1 MAITS
6 AIDEAKAV
14 LEAHSKDRD
23 VGNERLMKQIVTVFN
38 TLTKH
43 NLSEY
48 DGDIFL
54 LCLKLVRMQRDKKGE
69 DHYVD
74 AIGYLQMAFE
84 AKDNLMWLS

>member
-6 AIDEAKAV
+6 AIDEAKSVVDGHA
-14 LEAHSKDRD
+14 KDRD
-23 VGNERLMKQIVTVFN
+23 VGKERAMKSVVNVFN
-38 TLTKH
+38 ALTGK
-43 NLSEY
+43 NLTEH

-54 LCLKLVRMQRDKKGE
+54 VCVKLVRMQRDKKGE

-84 AKDNLMWLS
+84 AKDKTE